1 MNFFRLYFLIL
12 LIFFLGCTDNSYIR
26 FINKSCLKKTWQIN
40 VGKYSNEYCN
50 YSFSFN
56 KDTVFIYD
64 YSGIIKA
71 ISLKDG
77 KQKWFLNLFDK
88 YKKFRNDGIFLLG
101 NICLDIKNIY
111 FGTENAK
118 LYSINFS
125 NGIINW
131 CVDAAGEILSKPFL
145 FDDLILVRTVN
156 GILQAFSK
164 YSGEIKWSVF
174 LGYSD
179 FGLRGESELVM
190 FNNLI
195 VIGSDDGF
203 INVISPY
210 DGKLIWKKFISYPYK
225 DDFSDFVDVDYT
237 PVIYHGVIYAIS
249 SNGCFI
255 AIDFISGD
263 ILYKYNDK
271 FIKNIFIYNNC
282 IYLLDN
288 MNCLISL
295 NINSYYI
302 KSRRILPFKYES
314 ISPILYKNY
323 IVIGD
328 NLGYLYLIDINN
340 FSVCLRNKISNF
352 GLNIIFYK
360 NNKLFILDNNGYL
373 FFYS

>member
-1 MNFFRLYFLIL
+1 MNVFRLYFLIL
-12 LIFFLGCTDNSYIR
+12 LIFFLGCTDNDYIH
-26 FINKSCLKKTWQIN
+26 FMNKPYLKKVWQIN
-40 VGKYSNEYCN
+40 IGKYNNEYYN

-56 KDTVFIYD
+56 KDIIFIYN

-77 KQKWFLNLFDK
+77 KQKWFVNLSCK

-101 NICLDIKNIY
+101 NICVDIKNIY

-125 NGIINW
+125 NGVIDW

-145 FDDLILVRTVN
+145 FNDLVLVHTVN
-156 GILQAFSK
+156 GVLQAFNK
-164 YSGEIKWSVF
+164 NNGEIKWSIF
-174 LGYSD
+174 LGYSN
-179 FGLRGESELVM
+179 FGVRGESEPVM

-195 VIGSDDGF
+195 IIGSDNGF

-225 DDFSDFVDVDYT
+225 DNFNNMIDVDYT
-237 PVIYHGVIYAIS
+237 PIIYHGVIYSLS
-249 SNGCFI
+249 SNGCFL

-263 ILYKYNDK
+263 ILYKYDNK

-288 MNCLISL
+288 MNYLISL
-295 NINSYYI
+295 NIDNYYI
-302 KSRRILPFKYES
+302 KSQRMLPFKYDS
-314 ISPILYKNY
+314 ISSILYKNY
-323 IVIGD
+323 IIIGD

-340 FSVCLRNKISNF
+340 FSVFFRSKISNF

-373 FFYS
+373 FFYN